1 MATIWEEAFEARVAD
16 EAGLRVTATYHASG
30 ASPRTLIGVGNERTP
45 RDVTDDPYGRQEH
58 REFLLELP
66 LEDANGPVELVLD
79 GKGYFEILDN
89 RWMFRSKQRGRG
101 SWVVILEIVE
111 EQSVRKPQ
119 RSTR

>member
-1 MATIWEEAFEARVAD
+1 MASIWDEAFEARVAE

-45 RDVTDDPYGRQEH
+45 QPITDDQLGRREH
-58 REFLLELP
+58 REFVLELP
-66 LEDANGPVELVLD
+66 LSDANGPVELVLD

-89 RWMFRSKQRGRG
+89 RWTFQSKQRGRG
-101 SWVVILEIVE
+101 SWVVILNIVE